1 MNRRLLFVVLA
12 ALLAAGTATAQQST
26 GSVKGVVKD
35 DLGSPVPGATVSVT
49 GPASRTGVTGAD
61 GSFLI
66 GNLPPGTYTVAARL
80 SGFTSKDQPN
90 VEVAAGSSAE
100 VSFTLSVAPLSE
112 TVVVTGSRSEE
123 KLVDAPATMSVV
135 GSDTLET
142 TPAQNYGDLL
152 RSVPGLNVTQTSARD
167 INIVSREASST
178 LSNSQL
184 TLVDGRSVYLDF
196 FGLVLWDFVPTNPQD
211 IKQIE
216 VVRGPASVVWGAN
229 ALTGVVNIITKSP
242 REQPGGNLVLNGGGF
257 SRDAGSTKG
266 EGMGSTYGGSFGWAA
281 APNDTWSYKLS
292 AGFFHSDAYP
302 RPTGTIPVCGP
313 GSPCLFNNPVA
324 PDVTTGGAPYPSFEN
339 TNTDQPKVDLRV
351 DQELANGGRISY
363 TGGYAGTRGII
374 HSGIGPF
381 DIRSGSYMGFGRVN
395 YTKGGLKL
403 SGFANFVDAKAPNL
417 LQVDVTTGQQLQLN
431 FKTQTYDLEV
441 GNTSVV
447 GGHHILTYGGNARRN
462 NFDITIAPA
471 GQDRNEFGAY
481 FQDEVAYEK
490 FRLAAGAR
498 VDKFGNLDKAV
509 FSPRV
514 ALTFK
519 PTPDQSLRI
528 SFNKAFRSPSLIN
541 NYLDTRTIVPVD
553 LSVLT
558 DNLAQI
564 LGAELLAAG
573 LPPALVPATIGQYLP
588 ILLPSVQGA
597 FGSSA
602 NPRAFLLGLHS
613 LGSELRPGGSLK
625 EESLKAYEIAYTGTF
640 ANKATLGLAF
650 YINDRND
657 NVNFVAEADVVQQQT
672 GIAPYTST
680 NPPAGWPVSPV
691 PQLQPLLNG
700 MLDVLAAQGILLP
713 TTATY
718 LNLGPTRN
726 KGFEAS
732 LDVAFN
738 KELTGS
744 VNYSYQSLP
753 RAKDVNGSS
762 CDPAATDNG
771 CFPLAEFGV
780 PPKNRFNAAL
790 SWNSRRF
797 LGTVNVNFT
806 DKAFWTDVL
815 SSQDFGPTDSFTLVN
830 ASFGVKWNDGKVVT
844 MVKGTNL
851 ANTDVQEHIFGDII
865 KRSIVGEVRFTF

>member
-1 MNRRLLFVVLA
+1 MNRSLLVSLFAV
-12 ALLAAGTATAQQST
+12 LLAAGTATAQQST

-35 DLGSPVPGATVSVT
+35 DLGSPVPGVTVSAAGPATRSAVT
-49 GPASRTGVTGAD
+49 GSD
-61 GSFLI
+61 GSFAI
-66 GNLPPGTYTVAARL
+66 AGLPPGTYTVSAKL
-80 SGFTSKDQPN
+80 SGFISDDQTG
-90 VEVAAGSSAE
+90 VQVTAAGSAE
-100 VSFTLSVAPLSE
+100 LSFTMKVAPLSE

-135 GSDTLET
+135 GSNTLET

-152 RSVPGLNVTQTSARD
+152 RAVPGLNVTQTSVRD

-242 REQPGGNLVLNGGGF
+242 RESQGGNLILNGGGF

-266 EGMGSTYGGSFGWAA
+266 EGIGSIFGGSAGWAA

-292 AGFFHSDAYP
+292 AGFFYSDAYP

-313 GSPCLFNNPVA
+313 ANPCSYNNPVA
-324 PDVTTGGAPYPSFEN
+324 PDVTTGGAPYPNFDN
-339 TNTDQPKVDLRV
+339 TKTAQPKVDVRV
-351 DQELANGGRISY
+351 DQELSNGGRISY
-363 TGGYAGTRGII
+363 TGGYAGTRGLI

-381 DIRSGSYMGFGRVN
+381 DIRSGSYMGFGRVA
-395 YTKGGLKL
+395 YYKGGLNV
-403 SGFANFVDAKAPNL
+403 SGFANFVNAKAPNL
-417 LQVDVTTGQQLQLN
+417 LQIDITTGKQLQLN
-431 FKTQTYDLEV
+431 FKTQTYDFEIS
-441 GNTSVV
+441 NTSVV

-462 NFDITIAPA
+462 NFDITITPA

-481 FQDEVAYEK
+481 VQDEIAYDK

-519 PTPDQSLRI
+519 PTPDQSIRI

-553 LSVLT
+553 LSILT

-564 LGAELLAAG
+564 LGAELLASG
-573 LPPALVPATIGQYLP
+573 VPPALVPATVGQYLP
-588 ILLPSVQGA
+588 ILLPSVQSA

-602 NPRAFLLGLHS
+602 SPRAFLLGLHS
-613 LGSELRPGGSLK
+613 LGSELRPGGSLR
-625 EESLKAYEIAYTGTF
+625 EESLKGYEIAYTGTF

-657 NVNFVAEADVVQQQT
+657 NVNFVAEPDIVLAQT
-672 GIAPYTST
+672 GILPYTSA

-732 LDVAFN
+732 LNVNFTP
-738 KELTGS
+738 EVSGS
-744 VNYSYQSLP
+744 VNYSYQALP
-753 RAKDVNGSS
+753 RAKDANGHS
-762 CDPAATDNG
+762 CEPTATDNT

-780 PPKNRFNAAL
+780 PPKNRFNAAVN
-790 SWNSRRF
+790 WNTKRF
-797 LGTVNVNFT
+797 LGSLSVNFT

-815 SSQDFGPTDSFTLVN
+815 STQDFGPTDSYTLVN
-830 ASFGVKWNDGKVVT
+830 ASFGVKWADGKVTT

-865 KRSIVGEVRFTF
+865 KRSIVGEVRFEF